1 MVSVCSTMLS
11 GSCAW
16 ALLSSVILCHQIT
29 RELGLSLVF
38 HSFSFSCNFMASE
51 QPHPAAIKKLMRD
64 SGVSNSQAVFIISYL
79 HCYLHRATQRHHTA
93 SAIHWGMFICD
104 VSVGNGTFAVCMQAI
119 FMHGRWAQRW
129 AMERM
134 LVEFIYSVVCL
145 SLMLYVPL
153 FLFSE
158 RLWHYPGKL
167 VVESIGLCPFFS
179 FAYISSIIVTM
190 QRCLKPE
197 LRKVI
202 VDTNNLIQE
211 VQRAFVKDNES
222 RSVLRKRARW
232 EVCSFSRLF
241 STNRSKT
248 CKCVFF
254 VHVASPQVE

>member
-1 MVSVCSTMLS
+1 ML
-11 GSCAW
+11 
-16 ALLSSVILCHQIT
+16 
-29 RELGLSLVF
+29 
-38 HSFSFSCNFMASE
+38 HSEHFNFMASE
-51 QPHPAAIKKLMRD
+51 AAHTIKNLMQD
-64 SGVSNSQAVFIISYL
+64 CGVSKSQAVFISYL
-79 HCYLHRATQRHHTA
+79 YCHLHRKAWATQHHHTEIRIA
-93 SAIHWGMFICD
+93 SAIHWGMSIWH
-104 VSVGNGTFAVCMQAI
+104 VSGGNGTSAICIQDI

-134 LVEFIYSVVCL
+134 LVEFISSVVCL

-167 VVESIGLCPFFS
+167 VVESIGLCPFFL

-241 STNRSKT
+241 SANRSKT